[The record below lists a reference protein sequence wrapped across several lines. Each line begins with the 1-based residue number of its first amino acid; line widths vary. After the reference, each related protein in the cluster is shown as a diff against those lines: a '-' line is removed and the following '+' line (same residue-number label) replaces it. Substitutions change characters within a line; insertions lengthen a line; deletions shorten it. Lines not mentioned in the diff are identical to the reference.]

1 MSREKTKLV
10 SEGRTL
16 GWRRGQ
22 DSFPTSRRSRSP
34 RSSFTARGRPQG
46 WPQGR
51 PRGRESCLLLLC
63 SKADILPA
71 GLRLAM
77 LFLSGTG
84 VQPGHRVPF
93 GSAGRDSLGHLPV
106 ALRSCSEAPGR
117 RESRIRAAP
126 LFPLKA
132 EMALP

>member
-22 DSFPTSRRSRSP
+22 DSFPTSHRSHSP
-34 RSSFTARGRPQG
+34 RSSFTARGRPQ
-46 WPQGR
+46 
-51 PRGRESCLLLLC
+51 GRESCLLLLC

-117 RESRIRAAP
+117 RESRSRVAP